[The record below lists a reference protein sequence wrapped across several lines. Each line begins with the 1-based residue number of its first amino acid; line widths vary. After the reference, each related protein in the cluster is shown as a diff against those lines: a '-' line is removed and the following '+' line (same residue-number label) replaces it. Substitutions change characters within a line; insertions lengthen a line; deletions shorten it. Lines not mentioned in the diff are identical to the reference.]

1 VSGEAMA
8 RVNGHGR
15 NIIKATINQWQQIHA
30 SKTELQR
37 SGSSSAAAV
46 ACEASNGGREV
57 IFL

>member
-1 VSGEAMA
+1 ME

-15 NIIKATINQWQQIHA
+15 NIIKATINQWRQIHA

-37 SGSSSAAAV
+37 SGSGGTAAV
-46 ACEASNGGREV
+46 AFCEASDGGGEV